1 MVFERILAYYDTQQ
15 YMSTKG
21 ERQER
26 EVQASLVT
34 WEGLLRTGML
44 VNTQQD
50 SRNLAPQK
58 MQSAPKKKGKE
69 NVRQKVIPKSA
80 NKQKKGYKNVTTH
93 DESRLRLGFVG
104 FRDV

>member
-26 EVQASLVT
+26 EVQVSLVT

-69 NVRQKVIPKSA
+69 NVRQKLIPESA
-80 NKQKKGYKNVTTH
+80 NKQKKRIQKRH
-93 DESRLRLGFVG
+93 HPR
-104 FRDV
+104 